1 MKSMHCGPL
10 KLRHEYSLKYKIT
23 ADNLPVPFPGLK
35 KVVRLPYFLVTFAAF
50 LIESEFPLYQR
61 LLFQSESQFVKARHL
76 RYIIYGI

>member
-1 MKSMHCGPL
+1 MHCGPL

-50 LIESEFPLYQR
+50 LIESGFLLYHH
-61 LLFQSESQFVKARHL
+61 LLSQSEPEFAKRPTYTV
-76 RYIIYGI
+76 